1 MGKTTMR
8 TAVMKVYNNI
18 YFTSFQVVF
27 CLINY
32 CFLYYFVLVVF
43 LCFRLDSCEVSIWEV
58 ITIRVFRL

>member
-1 MGKTTMR
+1 
-8 TAVMKVYNNI
+8 MKVYNNI